1 MPWVGKLIDEYST
14 TMRELQRYR
23 GKVDKEEKVERE
35 AVNRLIH
42 NLSYSL
48 TWMRTGKEPG
58 NKKDFGSRSSYQ
70 VTTFEPD
77 MDLYPCLELQPE
89 HEKEPI
95 SEEDKRRIV
104 DALMTLSV
112 RERQVF
118 ILAEAYG
125 LSQRQIAIEL
135 SLSKGTVQDYLARAK
150 KKLQKLS
157 TALPSTCHPSA
168 NYK

>member
-14 TMRELQRYR
+14 TMRELQSYR
-23 GKVDKEEKVERE
+23 VRVDKEGKVERE

-58 NKKDFGSRSSYQ
+58 NKKDFGSRSLYQ
-70 VTTFEPD
+70 MTTFEPD
-77 MDLYPCLELQPE
+77 MDLYPCLDLQPE
-89 HEKEPI
+89 HEPI
-95 SEEDKRRIV
+95 SEEDKLRMV
-104 DALMTLSV
+104 DALMQLSA

-135 SLSKGTVQDYLARAK
+135 SLSKGTVQDYLTRAK

-168 NYK
+168 N